1 MVIYEREHDGD
12 RKIEAIIPDEI
23 KNNCRMDELVQAL
36 LSAKQ
41 GTEEDMV
48 AAKKNLAITSIKNSI
63 ADIIA
68 IEVKKLIA
76 STTTMSSI
84 IDFIIDFMVNEC
96 GVIPEI
102 RMLGND
108 LNFLRHQDIK
118 FVIREDVYAGI
129 CLVHACDILHE
140 YDVKVSFF
148 SKSGMSPYGG
158 WLFDCNNKKATH
170 VLDHICIPG
179 VNEPDPENVTFIN
192 NFMKKLCDSIGF
204 GITSTGIFEI
214 PSNNNLGKYTNPIP
228 DIKDLPVPDSF
239 KFQENTMYGV
249 CDNESEDDDECYDDD
264 YDDEYEYDDDY
275 DDEETKRNK

>member
-1 MVIYEREHDGD
+1 MFIYEREHDND
-12 RKIEAIIPDEI
+12 KNIEVLIPDEI

-41 GTEEDMV
+41 GSKEELTT
-48 AAKKNLAITSIKNSI
+48 AKKNLTIASIKNSI

-68 IEVKKLIA
+68 TEVKKLIA

-84 IDFIIDFMVNEC
+84 IDFMVNEC
-96 GVIPEI
+96 DVIPEI

-108 LNFLRHQDIK
+108 LNFLRNQDIK

-129 CLVHACDILHE
+129 CLVNACVMLHE

-148 SKSGMSPYGG
+148 NKSGASPYGG
-158 WLFDCNNKKATH
+158 WLFDCNNKEATH
-170 VLDHICIPG
+170 VIDHICIPG
-179 VNEPDPENVTFIN
+179 VNEPDPETVEFIN
-192 NFMKKLCDSIGF
+192 NFIKKLCDNIGF

-214 PSNNNLGKYTNPIP
+214 PSNNNLDKYTNP
-228 DIKDLPVPDSF
+228 K
-239 KFQENTMYGV
+239 NTMYGV
-249 CDNESEDDDECYDDD
+249 CDNESEDDDGSYDDD

-275 DDEETKRNK
+275 DDEDDDE